1 MLLLTRMEKNAED
14 ATKRMNILGHL
25 FGARLGALMRK
36 EFNQIRRDRRLAIS
50 LVIPPTLQLV
60 LFGFA
65 LNATID
71 HLRLGVVDLDHTP
84 QSRDLIANMTE
95 SGAFMLGGT
104 YRSVNQMGDAISR
117 SEIDAGLVLP
127 VDFARDLSRGRQAS
141 VQILLNAM
149 NANTAAIAQGYSE
162 GVLQSWNL
170 QAQIVKVSMTA
181 PIKPYGRV
189 SLHPAFLFNPGL
201 VSTWF
206 IVTGSFG
213 VLLMLNGSLISSAS
227 MIKEREAGTIEQLL
241 MTPASTTEVIVAK
254 IAPLF
259 LLLCWM
265 IVLATTL
272 IRVIFGVPFRGNF
285 LLVLAGA
292 ALCVLCGIGIGT
304 VIATFTRS
312 AQQAQLMSFF
322 VNPPLSVLSGSLTP
336 VEAMPHWMQPV
347 TLINPL
353 RHFGIITRSVLMKG
367 SGLDTLWPNFLV
379 LILFTVV
386 MLSFSVWRFRK
397 QLG

>member
-1 MLLLTRMEKNAED
+1 MNFFSRIFGTRLA
-14 ATKRMNILGHL
+14 
-25 FGARLGALMRK
+25 ALIRK

-50 LVIPPTLQLV
+50 LVLPPTLQLL

-71 HLRLGVVDLDHTP
+71 HLHLGVVDLDHTP
-84 QSRDLIANMTE
+84 QSRDLIANMTQ
-95 SGAFMLGGT
+95 SGAFLLGGT
-104 YRSVNQMGDAISR
+104 YFSVNELEDAISR
-117 SEIDAGLVLP
+117 GQLDAGLVIP
-127 VDFARDLSRGRQAS
+127 TDFARDLARGRQAS

-162 GVLQSWNL
+162 GVLQNWNL
-170 QAQIVKVSMTA
+170 HTEFKPHVVNA
-181 PIKPYGRV
+181 PSPITLRGRV
-189 SLHPAFLFNPGL
+189 ILRPAFLFNPGL

-206 IVTGSFG
+206 IVTGTFG

-227 MIKEREAGTIEQLL
+227 MIKEREAGTVEQLL
-241 MTPASTTEVIVAK
+241 MTPASTTEIIVAK

-259 LLLCWM
+259 LLLCGM
-265 IVLATTL
+265 IFLATIL
-272 IRVIFGVPFRGNF
+272 IRVVFGVPFRGNF
-285 LLVLAGA
+285 FLVLAGA

-322 VNPPLSVLSGSLTP
+322 VNPPLSVFSGALTP
-336 VEAMPHWMQPV
+336 VEAMPRILQPFTEV
-347 TLINPL
+347 NPL
-353 RHFGIITRSVLMKG
+353 RHFGIITRAVLLKG

-379 LILFTVV
+379 LIAFTVI